1 MSLLPCDASFHAQY
15 VTSYHPS
22 RRCKTQVISR
32 RITAY
37 AKETPFMDLLLSSHI
52 SYIYKWYRISV
63 YLISMTDIIS
73 YHICWISIQMV
84 FKHFPSSWSIGAMS
98 SRGPFWH
105 QLDWGHRWRP
115 DDLASAKWIVFFI
128 LASKAHS
135 RKVRTWQKYH
145 KCASGTCL
153 QPELHQKKMVVTL
166 GMGGPEKINPLGGYE
181 STNRHLWG
189 SNHLASS
196 PARLTSSWK
205 EIGRLQQNPPLKIK
219 NNARCRNLSNNS
231 MLHYFI

>member
-1 MSLLPCDASFHAQY
+1 
-15 VTSYHPS
+15 
-22 RRCKTQVISR
+22 
-32 RITAY
+32 
-37 AKETPFMDLLLSSHI
+37 
-52 SYIYKWYRISV
+52 
-63 YLISMTDIIS
+63 MTDIIS

-196 PARLTSSWK
+196 PARLTSSSR
-205 EIGRLQQNPPLKIK
+205 EIGRLQQNFCQLKLTIIPGVGICPSTVCYTISFQK
-219 NNARCRNLSNNS
+219 
-231 MLHYFI
+231 HTYD